1 MNQSLTLLW
10 VLVISL
16 ATACQPT
23 DDSPLGRYR
32 SAVTDGLNAEL
43 SEKETVLGI
52 NLGIT
57 DTAYFD
63 WCTQLNR
70 QQLIT
75 MGRGGTEADHLM
87 ETDLDRPAKL
97 SFHPIFT
104 QQNPRIVQA
113 LQTEFMYQDW
123 SPWNK
128 AAYADKL
135 LPDVADYL
143 SRTLATEFIEL
154 DHPQHG
160 RTYAAV
166 DGSRL
171 VALWKVDHTSV
182 RAMIAD
188 LSSLKGDP
196 LGLVQ

>member
-1 MNQSLTLLW
+1 MKPTLFLCCLMLLGFCW
-10 VLVISL
+10 S
-16 ATACQPT
+16 CQPK
-23 DDSPLGRYR
+23 DESPVGRYR
-32 SAVTDGLNAEL
+32 SAVTEGLNADLEAR
-43 SEKETVLGI
+43 ETVLGL

-63 WCTQLNR
+63 RCTELNR

-87 ETDLDRPAKL
+87 ENDLDRPAKL
-97 SFHPIFT
+97 SFRPIFT

-113 LQTEFMYQDW
+113 MQTEFIYQDW

-128 AAYADKL
+128 AAYAENL

-143 SRTLATEFIEL
+143 SRTLSTEFIEL
-154 DHPQHG
+154 EHPQHG
-160 RTYAAV
+160 RTFASV

-171 VALWKVDHTSV
+171 VALWKVDDTSV
-182 RAMIAD
+182 TAMIVD
-188 LSSLKGDP
+188 LSSLKRDP